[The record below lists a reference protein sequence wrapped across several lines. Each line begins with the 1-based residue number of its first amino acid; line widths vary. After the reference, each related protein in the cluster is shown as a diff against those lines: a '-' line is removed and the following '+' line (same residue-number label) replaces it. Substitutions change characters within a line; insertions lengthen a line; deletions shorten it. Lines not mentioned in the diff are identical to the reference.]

1 MTSEKEDRCFQ
12 ATFVVN
18 VPGTYKI
25 KVKVNGQRLVKSPF
39 TIVVK
44 AREFNIVGKLDFQG
58 EVPQALAGI
67 AVNSKGVI
75 ALADIDDHC
84 IVVFDE
90 TGKFVRKIGG
100 QGDKDGQFD
109 SPIDVTFLNDDEIL
123 GVDQCNHRI
132 QQLNV
137 QTGNFVGSFGKKGS
151 RNGELKNPTSVGIT
165 SDGRFIAVA
174 DHFNSRIQVFT
185 MDGEPV
191 FKFGDSGPERLDHP
205 HSCVCYEE
213 KFFVTDLSNNFVKVF
228 DGKGR
233 FLYKF
238 GEKGNGDGQL
248 NSPCGLCVD
257 KYGNLLVC
265 DPGNGRIQQFSLEG
279 TFISKTSAKVTLS
292 HPWGVAAMPDDR
304 ILISDYNEREV
315 QILR

>member
-1 MTSEKEDRCFQ
+1 MPG
-12 ATFVVN
+12 AT
-18 VPGTYKI
+18 
-25 KVKVNGQRLVKSPF
+25 
-39 TIVVK
+39 
-44 AREFNIVGKLDFQG
+44 
-58 EVPQALAGI
+58 AGI

-90 TGKFVRKIGG
+90 TGKFVRKIGC
-100 QGDKDGQFD
+100 QGVKDGQFD

-123 GVDQCNHRI
+123 VADECNHRI

-151 RNGELKNPTSVGIT
+151 RNGELENPLSVGII

-191 FKFGDSGPERLDHP
+191 FKFGDSGPERLDYP

-213 KFFVTDLSNNFVKVF
+213 KFFVTDFNNNFVKVF

-248 NSPCGLCVD
+248 KSPYGLCVD

-279 TFISKTSAKVTLS
+279 TFTGMTSAEVTLS
-292 HPWGVAAMPDDR
+292 QPWGVATMPEDW
-304 ILISDYNEREV
+304 ILISDNNKREV
-315 QILR
+315 QVLR